1 MLWTN
6 KTNVCICISVINLIF
21 NLTYSW
27 KVDLRKGI
35 YMSSES
41 CTWWK
46 HYFSTGMLMI
56 KNWVVSNSTNEGRH
70 LHLLILLL
78 EFFFFFTN
86 YKYNFNFF
94 LWCASI
100 ALVYTYRDYKLTCRL
115 QQTICRECV
124 CHYTAI
130 REAELKTSICAV
142 EWGKDNVGRCL
153 SIWQTAGTLQIG
165 KFWVAFHLCF
175 KASPSVKP
183 FIWKLVLFTCKQTQM
198 YM

>member
-1 MLWTN
+1 MRED
-6 KTNVCICISVINLIF
+6 
-21 NLTYSW
+21 TY
-27 KVDLRKGI
+27 I
-35 YMSSES
+35 YL
-41 CTWWK
+41 
-46 HYFSTGMLMI
+46 FSFWNFL
-56 KNWVVSNSTNEGRH
+56 
-70 LHLLILLL
+70 
-78 EFFFFFTN
+78 FFFTN

-142 EWGKDNVGRCL
+142 EWGKDNVGHCL
-153 SIWQTAGTLQIG
+153 SIWQTAGTLKIG

-175 KASPSVKP
+175 KASPSAKP
-183 FIWKLVLFTCKQTQM
+183 FIWKLVLFTCKWTKMCVWIKLIYIWKASHWDSFWHRGGRQLGNCL
-198 YM
+198 